1 MIAPAALLL
10 AFLSLTPSAIAGG
23 DKRRCSPLNKD
34 YENYAQNIGMRY
46 KEECIRVGL
55 HVSNT
60 GACRVSCDHLPT
72 YYEWAN
78 IYELEKTARKKARL
92 QERERE
98 KQRMADLA
106 KKLGLPP
113 LYNTTTP
120 DPSMASVLP
129 VAAANDKVETK
140 PTSPEEPAVLLS
152 PRGITAAPA
161 PTAAALKMAN
171 APIRPCKR
179 EEISAQD
186 SLCTLGRGIPR
197 YAKIQAALSSSLQA
211 AASTINAKASS
222 YRVLLN
228 DAKATAVDKTATV
241 TATVEK
247 LVTKCLSSSSS
258 AKASTTKTAD
268 SNTTPAPTARSTS
281 AKKQTKATR
290 TTSSVK
296 PTRTIYVASEGSS
309 TSIMWSMLVAWI
321 GIQVLFL
328 TVT

>member
-1 MIAPAALLL
+1 MIAPTAILL
-10 AFLSLTPSAIAGG
+10 ALLSLTPSAIAGG
-23 DKRRCSPLNKD
+23 EKQRCSPLNKH

-46 KEECIRVGL
+46 KEECIRLGL

-78 IYELEKTARKKARL
+78 IYNLEKTARKKARL

-98 KQRMADLA
+98 KQRMAALA

-120 DPSMASVLP
+120 DPSMASALP
-129 VAAANDKVETK
+129 VATETVK
-140 PTSPEEPAVLLS
+140 MEIEPTSPEEPAKMLS
-152 PRGITAAPA
+152 PRGITAAPT
-161 PTAAALKMAN
+161 PTAAAPKMAN
-171 APIRPCKR
+171 TPIRPCKP
-179 EEISAQD
+179 EDISAQD
-186 SLCTLGRGIPR
+186 SLCTLARKIPR

-211 AASTINAKASS
+211 AASTLNAKASS

-247 LVTKCLSSSSS
+247 LVTKCISSSSS

-268 SNTTPAPTARSTS
+268 SDTTPTPTARSTS

-296 PTRTIYVASEGSS
+296 PTRTIYVTSEGSS

-328 TVT
+328 TVM

>member
-1 MIAPAALLL
+1 MIAPTAILLALL
-10 AFLSLTPSAIAGG
+10 SVTPSAIAGG
-23 DKRRCSPLNKD
+23 EKQRCSPLNKH

-78 IYELEKTARKKARL
+78 IYNLEKTTRKKARL

-98 KQRMADLA
+98 KQRMAALA

-120 DPSMASVLP
+120 DPTMASALP
-129 VAAANDKVETK
+129 VATEPAKMETE
-140 PTSPEEPAVLLS
+140 PASPEEPANMLS
-152 PRGITAAPA
+152 PRGISAAPT
-161 PTAAALKMAN
+161 PTAAAPKMAN
-171 APIRPCKR
+171 TPIRPCKP
-179 EEISAQD
+179 EEISVQD
-186 SLCTLGRGIPR
+186 SLCTLARRIPR

-211 AASTINAKASS
+211 AASTFNAKASS

-247 LVTKCLSSSSS
+247 LVTKCISSSSS
-258 AKASTTKTAD
+258 AKATTTETAD
-268 SNTTPAPTARSTS
+268 SNTTPTPTARSTS

-296 PTRTIYVASEGSS
+296 PTRTIYVTSEGSS

-328 TVT
+328 TVM